1 MKSSMK
7 WGIAA
12 VAALLIAAGGAS
24 VLSKRKANAA
34 QPPAA
39 AKVEPSI
46 DLAPSDVFTV
56 KSIELSQ
63 AIPISGSVK
72 AANSAL
78 VKARVAGELQG
89 LTLREG
95 DSVKAGQIVARVEGS
110 EYAARVRQAQET
122 ADAAKAQIDIAQRSF
137 NNNRALVDQG
147 FISKTALDTSQASL
161 QSAQANH
168 KAALASLDIAKK
180 SVQDT
185 VLTSPI
191 SGVVSQRFAQPGE
204 RVGIDARVLEI
215 VDLSRM
221 ELEAMLAASDS
232 VQVRIGQPAKLK
244 IEGFAQDLQAT
255 VTRISPSAS
264 PSSRSVVVYISIASQ
279 PGLRQG
285 FFAQGALE
293 TAKETVL
300 AVPLS
305 AVRTDKPQPY
315 VQLIKDGRIS
325 HQTVDLGQRGQAQEQ
340 SMIALKNFPREA
352 QITKASAGSL
362 REGTRV
368 SLLSTAKAAPAASGQ

>member
-12 VAALLIAAGGAS
+12 VAVLLIAAGGAS
-24 VLSKRKANAA
+24 LLSKRKADAA
-34 QPPAA
+34 QQPTA

-191 SGVVSQRFAQPGE
+191 SGIVSQRFAQPGE
-204 RVGIDARVLEI
+204 RVGVDARVLEI

-244 IEGFAQDLQAT
+244 IEGSAQDLLAT

-264 PSSRSVVVYISIASQ
+264 PSSRSVVVYLSIASQ

-285 FFAQGALE
+285 LFAQGALE

-315 VQLIKDGRIS
+315 VQLIKDRRIS
-325 HQTVDLGQRGQAQEQ
+325 HQTVELGQRGQAQEQ
-340 SMIALKNFPREA
+340 SMIALKNITQEA